1 MEDDVKYLVI
11 GGQIVDV
18 GTEAYLVN
26 EAIGYDDDY
35 EILDEDELPEN
46 LRMLSTDD

>member
-1 MEDDVKYLVI
+1 MDETKYLVI
-11 GGQIVDV
+11 DGQIVDI

-26 EAIGYDDDY
+26 EAAAFDADY